1 MIRAIELE
9 SIDIYGGTQTRAAT
23 NDEAVAG
30 YAEAMEA
37 GSEFPAIIVYFDGA
51 KYWLADGFH
60 RFLASKRLER
70 KEIAAE
76 VREGSRSDALIFALG
91 ANAENGLYRTNADKR
106 SAVEIA
112 LEEWPDKSNAYLAD
126 ICKVSVELVRKC
138 RKSMNIQSPDKVT
151 GKDGKQYPSQIER
164 LPRGESEK
172 AERDELAGSDSALNG
187 GGAGSAA
194 GGTGKPASGGDFGA
208 IGGSSAELEAEA
220 RKMVRDGELH
230 VAELDKM
237 TTATATD
244 YAYAAISAMK
254 RIRTDDPNR
263 VAAIELI
270 ERWAQ
275 SEKEALLPVSA

>member
-1 MIRAIELE
+1 MTRTIELE

-23 NDEAVAG
+23 NDEAVTS

-37 GSEFPAIIVYFDGA
+37 GSEFPAIIVYFDGT

-60 RFLASKRLER
+60 RFLATKRLER

-76 VREGSRSDALIFALG
+76 VREGSRSDALICALG

-112 LEEWPDKSNAYLAD
+112 LEEWRDKSNAYLAD

-164 LPRGESEK
+164 LPSGESGK
-172 AERDELAGSDSALNG
+172 MERDELSGS
-187 GGAGSAA
+187 GAGTGA
-194 GGTGKPASGGDFGA
+194 GGSVKPATSGDFGA
-208 IGGSSAELEAEA
+208 IGGSSAELEVDA

-254 RIRTDDPNR
+254 RIRLDDPKR
-263 VAAIELI
+263 VEAIEMI

-275 SEKEALLPVSA
+275 SEREALLRVSA